1 MGTKTTFKSIADLR
15 NEMNESFSIRGILKK
30 IRSFLPIPG
39 KPRENLST
47 LQLIKSYIEKIK
59 TEDEKKIVS
68 IFMKF

>member
-15 NEMNESFSIRGILKK
+15 NEMNESFSIRCILKK
-30 IRSFLPIPG
+30 IMSFLPIPR
-39 KPRENLST
+39 KPEENLST
-47 LQLIKSYIEKIK
+47 MQLIKSYIEKIK